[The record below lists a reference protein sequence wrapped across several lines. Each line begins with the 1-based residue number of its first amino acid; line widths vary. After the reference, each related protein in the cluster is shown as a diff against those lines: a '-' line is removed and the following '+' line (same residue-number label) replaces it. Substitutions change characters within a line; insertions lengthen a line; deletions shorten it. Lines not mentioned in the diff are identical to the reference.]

1 MNIISWPNR
10 LKCVP
15 PLKPWP
21 ASRQIAHSS
30 CEENQRTWVCCM
42 RLKEMYLTNY
52 FDSCC
57 HCDQPT
63 TFKNTLHNTIQLH
76 IFPILYDHHSIFHTE
91 HQRDKNMLKPQPSVN
106 GSIKTHTSKAP
117 GTKRS
122 HHSCRSEWEP
132 QSPAIGIQPFTL
144 SKTNSLTMLYST
156 SYLHFRYPLWVI
168 MKWFY

>member
-1 MNIISWPNR
+1 MGNDGFEETMNIISWPNR

-76 IFPILYDHHSIFHTE
+76 IFPILRIIIPFFTLNINE
-91 HQRDKNMLKPQPSVN
+91 IRTCENQP
-106 GSIKTHTSKAP
+106 SKAP

-132 QSPAIGIQPFTL
+132 QSPAIRKPALHPGQ
-144 SKTNSLTMLYST
+144 KNSLTMLYST